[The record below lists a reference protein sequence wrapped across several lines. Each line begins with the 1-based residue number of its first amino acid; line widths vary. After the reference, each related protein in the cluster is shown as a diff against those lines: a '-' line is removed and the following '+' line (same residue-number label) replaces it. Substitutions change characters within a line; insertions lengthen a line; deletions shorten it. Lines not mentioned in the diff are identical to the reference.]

1 MTGTLEGALWGAFS
15 GMAFFAI
22 GTEFAGTAGN
32 NGVLGSSYTGPELVR
47 ASVAHG
53 VAGGTIS
60 KLQGGRFGH
69 GFLSAG
75 LSKLSSPAIHTSGAN
90 RFSQVAMATVV
101 GGSVS
106 SITGGKFANGA
117 VTAAMAY
124 AFNSLSSSGG
134 GDASASAQYDDE
146 GYLIGGFS
154 PASGVYARDDG
165 LILDLTVSDYGTLVD
180 GAGNH
185 HQLDLY
191 SGYVHKLHSGRLA
204 GSYPETWVGGG
215 RIVVDLGYRAIR
227 WGTGR
232 MPATYTSF
240 YVGSTARNAWK
251 VSTGGVFF
259 RPHLRS
265 PNYYWRRAD
274 GNFQTAVQS
283 LGVSNS
289 AWNQRLMPLL
299 PVGASGH
306 LSERF

>member
-124 AFNSLSSSGG
+124 AFNQLQSDGVGRFEDGNSPFRKLVDEMREMGQALKEGASTFFRESGEFGLETVEQVSAGIANTGTFGIMSSEWL
-134 GDASASAQYDDE
+134 AE
-146 GYLIGGFS
+146 NGFDTTS
-154 PASGVYARDDG
+154 FRYRMGQGVGLYASGSAATRTGQFVLRHPGESARAAAMA
-165 LILDLTVSDYGTLVD
+165 LDISVEAQAITLYGTRGGAILSRMSEASHVIRPMPSRVHIPINRTPNRALVD
-180 GAGNH
+180 
-185 HQLDLY
+185 
-191 SGYVHKLHSGRLA
+191 
-204 GSYPETWVGGG
+204 P
-215 RIVVDLGYRAIR
+215 
-227 WGTGR
+227 
-232 MPATYTSF
+232 
-240 YVGSTARNAWK
+240 
-251 VSTGGVFF
+251 
-259 RPHLRS
+259 
-265 PNYYWRRAD
+265 
-274 GNFQTAVQS
+274 
-283 LGVSNS
+283 
-289 AWNQRLMPLL
+289 
-299 PVGASGH
+299 
-306 LSERF
+306 